1 SSDPFALRRAAL
13 GVVKIL
19 VEKGLP
25 LSLSNAL
32 GAVQQALSKNPP
44 HVAVSAEQKH
54 QAYLFLIERAKF
66 FFKERFNFAYDELNA
81 VFGPSLAGAASDQD
95 LDLVDAEKRLLALR
109 KVRKSKN
116 FEPLAVSFKRIRK
129 ILEKANFTNTD
140 GHASAPDLFENDA
153 EKELHRTVKEAAG
166 KVQAEKRSGQYFE
179 ALETIAGLRKPI
191 DRFFEEVMV
200 MAEDER
206 VRNNRLALLSQVLK
220 EFTTIA
226 DFSEIAA
233 D

>member
-1 SSDPFALRRAAL
+1 
-13 GVVKIL
+13 
-19 VEKGLP
+19 
-25 LSLSNAL
+25 
-32 GAVQQALSKNPP
+32 
-44 HVAVSAEQKH
+44 
-54 QAYLFLIERAKF
+54 LFLIERAKF
-66 FFKERFNFAYDELNA
+66 FFKEKFNFAYDELNA
-81 VFGPSLAGAASDQD
+81 VFGPAAADQD
-95 LDLVDAEKRLLALR
+95 IDLVDAEKRLLALR

-129 ILEKANFTNTD
+129 ILEKANFKGAD
-140 GHASAPDLFENDA
+140 GQAGAPELFENEA
-153 EKELHRTVKEAAG
+153 EKELHRAVKDAAG
-166 KVQAEKRSGQYFE
+166 KVQAEKRAGHYTE
-179 ALETIAGLRKPI
+179 ALETIANLRKPI